1 MYHPNAEDGTL
12 LLLQLAVWF
21 IIIMMMIYDDALA
34 SVCLGAHAAAA
45 RKWKTHAGPHL
56 QNEAT
61 HLRLVVEITSE

>member
-1 MYHPNAEDGTL
+1 
-12 LLLQLAVWF
+12 
-21 IIIMMMIYDDALA
+21 LA